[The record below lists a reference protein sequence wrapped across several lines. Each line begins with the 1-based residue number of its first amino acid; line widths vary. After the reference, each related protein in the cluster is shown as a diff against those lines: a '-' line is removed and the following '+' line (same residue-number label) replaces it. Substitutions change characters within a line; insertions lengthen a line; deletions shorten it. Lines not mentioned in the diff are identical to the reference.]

1 MNNLLF
7 SFSNISIR
15 QYNSLVFE
23 GLNFS
28 FEKGQHWALIGKSGS
43 GKSSFL
49 DFMMGKATMARGEA
63 SYPYF
68 DEYIRIHHQNDP
80 FFNRYKLM
88 AQVSSRHEFRNLSN
102 TSDFYYQQR
111 FNSCDSE
118 DAETVEHYLSSVKVA
133 RPSEKWTYE
142 RVIDRL
148 NLKYLLDKELIKL
161 SNGETKRL
169 MFAAALIKNPIL
181 LLLDNPLNGLDIASR
196 LDFNNLFE
204 EIAQSGISLIMACPP
219 NEIPSVITHVA
230 VLESGQVLKKVSSE
244 QLDSKNIFNSEAF
257 KANSDDL
264 QDLLAASPIVD
275 YTIIVGMEDV
285 TIKYGDKLILDQVN
299 WKLRNGERWMLL
311 GHNGAGKSTLLS
323 LINGDNPQAFANK
336 ITLFDK
342 RKGSGESIWEIK
354 KKIGYVSPE
363 LFQYFPAGNTCL
375 QVIESGFDDTLGLFR
390 VSSKSKAETSLRW
403 MKLLQ
408 VDQYAD
414 MMFRNVPVSVQRIC
428 MLARAMVKNPVL
440 LILDEPCLGL
450 DFAQQE
456 QFKLLIDEICSLS
469 NMSLIYVTHYQQEM
483 PSCIQHTLKLE
494 QGRVVEP

>member
-7 SFSNISIR
+7 SLSNVSIR
-15 QYNSLVFE
+15 QYNTLVFE

-28 FEKGQHWALIGKSGS
+28 LEKGQHWALVGKSGS

-49 DFMMGKATMARGEA
+49 DFIMGKATMARGEA

-68 DEYIRIHHQNDP
+68 DVHIHRYHQDDP

-88 AQVSSRHEFRNLSN
+88 AQVSARHEFRNLSN

-118 DAETVEHYLSSVKVA
+118 DAETVEHYLSAVKVV
-133 RPSEKWTYE
+133 RHSEVWTYE
-142 RVIDRL
+142 NVVDRL
-148 NLKYLLDKELIKL
+148 NLKPLLNKELIKL

-169 MFAAALIKNPIL
+169 MLAAALIKNPIL

-196 LDFNNLFE
+196 QDFNDLFQ
-204 EIAQSGISLIMACPP
+204 EIVQSGISIIMASPP
-219 NEIPSVITHVA
+219 NEIPDAITHIA
-230 VLESGQVLKKVSSE
+230 ILDKGKMLKKIPAGQFDPQNVFTVDPKRTDREELQKLLSE
-244 QLDSKNIFNSEAF
+244 TQR
-257 KANSDDL
+257 
-264 QDLLAASPIVD
+264 PD
-275 YTIIVGMEDV
+275 YEIIVGMENV
-285 TIKYGDKLILDQVN
+285 SIKYGDKLILDRVN
-299 WKLRNGERWMLL
+299 WQLKRGERWMLL

-336 ITLFDK
+336 IVLFDH

-363 LFQYFPAGNTCL
+363 LFQYFPSGNTCI
-375 QVIESGFDDTLGLFR
+375 QVVESGFDDTLGLFR
-390 VSSKSKAETSLRW
+390 ASRKLHAEISLRW
-403 MKLLQ
+403 LKLLEIEE
-408 VDQYAD
+408 YAGA
-414 MMFRNVPVSVQRIC
+414 MFRNVPVSVQRIV

-450 DFAQQE
+450 DFEQQE
-456 QFKLLIDEICSLS
+456 QFKRLIDEICSIS
-469 NMSLIYVTHYQQEM
+469 NMSLIYVSHYQHEM
-483 PSCIQHTLKLE
+483 PSCVKHTLKLE
-494 QGRVVEP
+494 QGKVLAT